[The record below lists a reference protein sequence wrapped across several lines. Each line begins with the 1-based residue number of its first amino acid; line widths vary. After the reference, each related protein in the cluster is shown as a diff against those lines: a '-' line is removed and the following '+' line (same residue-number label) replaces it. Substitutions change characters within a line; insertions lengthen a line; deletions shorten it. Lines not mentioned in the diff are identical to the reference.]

1 MVSVDLFP
9 RRPREPF
16 EVAAP
21 GGKVAVPPP
30 IPVSPVTPRNIAQ
43 LVGPLVMVAAVAGV
57 FYVLYTA
64 GLMRYGFFPVIMLV
78 TYGVMF
84 FRRGGSGKKQSWSEG
99 ESSRR
104 DWSNKADLAR
114 EELAAGA
121 DKQFRRARW
130 AHPRPQDL
138 VGLVGSQRM
147 WERRR
152 ASVADEFK
160 DFGHVRFG
168 VGTVRQALTV
178 DFPSLPDDVVWVEP
192 ASGHGVRKFL
202 QEQRYVRGMPR
213 VVSLPAMKALSLV
226 GPLDEVRAL
235 AYAAVCQLCV
245 WHSPEDVKVMV
256 VTARPELWEWVKWL
270 PHAQDSGRRDG
281 CGERRMVFGSA
292 AEFEAYHGEE
302 LLDRNRWVPAG
313 GPSQHAAGTDKR
325 PLWVVIDD
333 ACGSPADWARPA
345 PPAGVAGVCFVRLA
359 EEAPGPGLGFD
370 SLGFDRVSM
379 YRVGDGIV
387 RRADVE
393 LERTGRLRGQS
404 LGDELPFYATADSMT
419 IAEAERVAVSLARF
433 RPGSDVGET
442 GRGVAMTRTLLDA
455 VGVQDARVL
464 DTERLWAQRWTPG
477 RKFWS
482 FPIGIDDEGNL
493 LEMDLKQSA
502 DYGWNLN
509 GVIIGHIGS
518 GKSVGIATIV
528 ESLVLT
534 HSPEVA
540 VCALF
545 DLKAKSIAQ
554 KLEKAPN
561 MLAVV
566 SNLAA
571 ERHLIRRMRLALAGL
586 FERRKAAV
594 TAAGCVDLNDYNEK
608 IARGADLPRMPALVV
623 IVDEFNEMLA
633 DDPFFDFADRLVR
646 QGRAYHMALTL
657 VGQVYDK
664 NKLRKIDPV
673 LGWKIAMRT
682 GTVETS
688 REVIGDTCAAHLPSR
703 GAEGTGYL
711 RVGADPLKK
720 FRFFNSLEVYVPPA
734 PLDERQVLESGDW
747 FEPREFTATE
757 ADDIDGR
764 MAPPAVKVPR
774 PVAPVE
780 SLEAGELP
788 LTEAEVVFEAA
799 GGEAVRPL
807 VDFWLPPLQRG
818 LDVDE
823 LVYRLRGRAWH
834 ESYGANDGLVL
845 PIGQEDRPYDCTQP
859 VLTLD
864 IANQH
869 AAVVGGKQT
878 GVSTALMT
886 AVLGGSL
893 LYDPRRVQFYCVA
906 GGGPLLMSLRHIPH
920 VAGIAEVSNTEGVW
934 RVLESITEIVEFRSK
949 KFVELE
955 ISADEF
961 FRRRAA
967 DPADLPEITGGQ
979 IVLVLDGFASLKA
992 ALSDP
997 RDERFL
1003 PMVMKIASDGLSVG
1017 VHLVVSNDGWGH
1029 DFTLGLQKKIDA
1041 KLELKLAQTHE
1052 SQIDRL
1058 QNKELPHA
1066 PGWGLSPEGNWVRTG
1081 LPALTGRDGVRVSD
1095 ARGLAVVMEDLARVQ
1110 RAQTMAQLPE
1120 LVRLEVLQQQA
1131 PGMLTIA
1138 LRERDL
1144 RPEVWDFRRS
1154 PHLAVLGVRESGR
1167 TTVLRS
1173 VCRAVMDVFSPE
1185 EAELHIIDP
1194 RRDLLGTTVDAY
1206 TKSYSL
1212 TAGAAKEA
1220 MANLAARLQERKPP
1234 ADASAID
1241 ALTKRFWEGP
1251 EIFVV
1256 IDNCELF
1263 PHSSPEFPFGHV
1275 GVPVAGKD
1283 PLYGLAQMGAE
1294 LGLHIVYSAHL
1305 DATYPMA
1312 SLQNPLWRTVRN
1324 MYSPTLI
1331 LNGDR
1336 SLGPIAGKGVR
1347 AQAQRPGRGLWV
1359 EMDDPHAV
1367 LAAWTDPPAQDSL
1380 SAGH

>member
-1 MVSVDLFP
+1 LIGPVVMVS
-9 RRPREPF
+9 
-16 EVAAP
+16 
-21 GGKVAVPPP
+21 
-30 IPVSPVTPRNIAQ
+30 
-43 LVGPLVMVAAVAGV
+43 AVAGV

-64 GLMRYGFFPVIMLV
+64 GLMRYGFFPVIMLI

-99 ESSRR
+99 EASRR

-114 EELAAGA
+114 EELAVGA
-121 DKQFRRARW
+121 DKQFRRAWW

-138 VGLVGSQRM
+138 VGCVGSQRM
-147 WERRR
+147 WERRPT
-152 ASVADEFK
+152 SVGDEFK
-160 DFGHVRFG
+160 DFGHVRLG

-213 VVSLPAMKALSLV
+213 VVSLTTMKAFSLV
-226 GPLDEVRAL
+226 GPLAEVRSL

-245 WHSPEDVKVMV
+245 WHSPDDLKVMV
-256 VTARPELWEWVKWL
+256 VTTRPELWEWVKWL
-270 PHAQDSGRRDG
+270 PHAQDPGRRDG

-292 AEFEAYHGEE
+292 AEFEAYHGDE
-302 LLDRNRWVPAG
+302 LLDRKEWVPAG
-313 GPSQHAAGTDKR
+313 GPSQHAAGGVGR

-333 ACGSPADWARPA
+333 ACGAPGDWARPA
-345 PPAGVAGVCFVRLA
+345 PPKGVAGVCFVRLA
-359 EEAPGPGLGFD
+359 EEPGPGLGFD
-370 SLGFDRVSM
+370 RAST
-379 YRVGDGIV
+379 YRVGEGIV
-387 RRADVE
+387 RRADVD
-393 LERTGRLRGQS
+393 LERSARLGGGS
-404 LGDELPFYATADSMT
+404 AGEELPFYAVADSMT
-419 IAEAERVAVSLARF
+419 VAEAERVAVALARY
-433 RPGSDVGET
+433 RPGSDVGDT

-455 VGVQDARVL
+455 VGVEDARVL

-477 RKFWS
+477 PKFWS
-482 FPIGIDDEGNL
+482 FPIGLDDEGNL

-518 GKSVGIATIV
+518 GKSVGVATIV

-566 SNLAA
+566 SNLAE

-633 DDPFFDFADRLVR
+633 DDPFFEFADRFVR
-646 QGRAYHMALTL
+646 QGRGYQMALIL

-711 RVGADPLKK
+711 RVGSDPLKK
-720 FRFFNSLEVYVPPA
+720 FQFFNSLAVYVPPA
-734 PLDERQVLESGDW
+734 PVDERQVLESGDW
-747 FEPREFTATE
+747 FEPRKFTATE
-757 ADDIDGR
+757 AEDIDAR
-764 MAPPAVKVPR
+764 MAPPPLQLER

-780 SLEAGELP
+780 SLGAGELP
-788 LTEAEVVFEAA
+788 PSQAETVFEAA

-807 VDFWLPPLQRG
+807 VDFWLPPLQHG

-823 LVYRLRGRAWH
+823 LVRRLRGRPWH
-834 ESYGANDGLVL
+834 EGYGANDGLVL
-845 PIGQEDRPYDCTQP
+845 PVGQEDRPYDCTQP

-869 AAVVGGKQT
+869 AAVVGGKQS
-878 GVSTALMT
+878 GVSTVLMT
-886 AVLGGSL
+886 AVLGGAL

-906 GGGPLLMSLRHIPH
+906 GGGPVLMSLRHIPH

-934 RVLESITEIVEFRSK
+934 RVLESVVDIVDFRSK

-955 ISADEF
+955 INADEF
-961 FRRRAA
+961 FTRRAA
-967 DPADLPEITGGQ
+967 DPADLPEIAGGQ

-992 ALSDP
+992 TLSDP

-1003 PMVMKIASDGLSVG
+1003 PMVIKIASDGLSVG
-1017 VHLVVSNDGWGH
+1017 VHLMVSNDGWGH
-1029 DFTLGLQKKIDA
+1029 DFTLGLQKKIDT
-1041 KLELKLAQTHE
+1041 KLELKLAENHE
-1052 SQIDRL
+1052 SKVDRN
-1058 QNKELPHA
+1058 QNKELPVHA

-1081 LPALTGRDGVRVSD
+1081 LPRVTGPDGVRVSD
-1095 ARGLAVVMEDLARVQ
+1095 ARGLAAVMDALARVQ
-1110 RAQTMAQLPE
+1110 RSETMAQLPE
-1120 LVRLEVLQQQA
+1120 MVRLERLQEQA
-1131 PGMLTIA
+1131 PGKVAIA

-1144 RPEVWDFRRS
+1144 RPQVWDLRRS
-1154 PHLAVLGVRESGR
+1154 PHLAVLGTKESGR

-1173 VCRAVMDVFSPE
+1173 VCRAIMDVFSPE
-1185 EAELHIIDP
+1185 QAELHVIDP
-1194 RRDLLGTTVDAY
+1194 RRQLLGATADAY

-1220 MANLAARLQERKPP
+1220 MSELAAVLQQRKPP
-1234 ADASAID
+1234 KEASVLE
-1241 ALTKRFWEGP
+1241 ALTQRFWEGP
-1251 EIFVV
+1251 EVFVV
-1256 IDNCELF
+1256 IDNSELL
-1263 PHSSPEFPFGHV
+1263 PHSSPEYPFGHI
-1275 GVPVAGKD
+1275 GPAVPGRD
-1283 PLYGLAQMGAE
+1283 PLYSLAQMGAE
-1294 LGLHIVYSAHL
+1294 VGLHIVYSAHL
-1305 DATYPMA
+1305 DPTYPMA

-1336 SLGPIAGKGVR
+1336 SIGPVAGKGVR
-1347 AQAQRPGRGLWV
+1347 AQVQRPGRGLWV

-1367 LAAWTDPPAQDSL
+1367 LAAWTDPPAE
-1380 SAGH
+1380 GRPGV